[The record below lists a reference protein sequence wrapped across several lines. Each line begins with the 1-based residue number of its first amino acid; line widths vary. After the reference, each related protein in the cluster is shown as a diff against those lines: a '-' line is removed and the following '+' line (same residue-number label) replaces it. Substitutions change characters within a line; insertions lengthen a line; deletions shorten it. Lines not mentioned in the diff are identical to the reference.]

1 MTISMTYRCEAYVAK
16 VALFGAEVWGWK
28 GAGVEKAEEKALC
41 VLLRAHARTKP
52 GFLPLS
58 VEAAKLAFGFLLS
71 ILRNRY
77 SRGQIEHIHIYVHER
92 LTTLRLLDKWLRL
105 LRASRS
111 LLEAGERRFK
121 KKLGRLEIL
130 LPLLPAVKATKW
142 RLYEIMHASHAS
154 I

>member
-1 MTISMTYRCEAYVAK
+1 MTYRCEAYVAK

-77 SRGQIEHIHIYVHER
+77 SQELAALQHWKRAYQHCDVGILQDMVEHKVFWYGMQLGLLCGIDLF
-92 LTTLRLLDKWLRL
+92 LTD
-105 LRASRS
+105 A
-111 LLEAGERRFK
+111 
-121 KKLGRLEIL
+121 
-130 LPLLPAVKATKW
+130 P
-142 RLYEIMHASHAS
+142 
-154 I
+154 